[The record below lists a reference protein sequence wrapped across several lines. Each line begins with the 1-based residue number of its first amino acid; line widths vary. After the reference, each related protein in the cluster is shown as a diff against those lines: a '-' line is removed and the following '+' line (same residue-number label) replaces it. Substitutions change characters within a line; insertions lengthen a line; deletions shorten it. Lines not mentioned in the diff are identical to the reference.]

1 MLKKGARA
9 KARYLNKT
17 FRLQKRSTP
26 ALTLESFKSN
36 SILSK
41 SKRSQLNISFGWL
54 FAIIVGA
61 VILVLAIY
69 GATKVIKTGQSE
81 EQAVGAKEIG
91 ILLNPLEIGFE
102 SAIST
107 PLSLR
112 IETRI
117 FNNCY
122 PSGNFGKQG
131 IQTSELS
138 FNRWST
144 PGVESNFE
152 NKYIFSKSPYTE
164 GKKFYIFSKPFE
176 FPFKISDLIYLTS
189 EDEKY
194 CFDGAPENI
203 EDEISQ
209 LNQANLVLGCAENLD
224 YTKVCFG
231 SGANCD
237 IAVNYNSNY
246 VQKNQDK
253 IYFEEDALMYAAIF
267 SDKEIYECQVERLM
281 KRTKHLLSLYLKK
294 EILVQKNCKSD
305 LGSDLDLFI
314 SILENAKDY
323 KVINEVSE
331 LVEEIKIKNKYSSCL
346 W

>member
-176 FPFKISDLIYLTS
+176 FPFKIS
-189 EDEKY
+189 
-194 CFDGAPENI
+194 
-203 EDEISQ
+203 
-209 LNQANLVLGCAENLD
+209 
-224 YTKVCFG
+224 
-231 SGANCD
+231 
-237 IAVNYNSNY
+237 NSNY

-281 KRTKHLLSLYLKK
+281 KRTKHLLNLYLKK

-331 LVEEIKIKNKYSSCL
+331 LVEEI
-346 W
+346 